1 MSGTDLQK
9 WIVSDQGVR
18 DDIRNLRGWHARRSL
33 GKDTVDCNEK
43 ETDSPNWRKLLLAS
57 SVLAESED
65 IGHQE
70 TSLMIAQA
78 AMQFGDTTTVRDAGA
93 VVLTQLSNSR
103 SISLAEE
110 RGLIAGGILERL
122 GVSETLL
129 ANRRLLES
137 SIVLSD
143 SNAIA
148 GNSFQIKLWDRL
160 KDSDWVSATAPT
172 AAGKTY
178 LVLNWLLRQFQDSS
192 CGLAVFLAP
201 TRALVSEIENEL
213 VELSKSFKLPSLRV
227 SSLPVPEFGDL
238 TEPTILVLT
247 QERLHLF
254 LNGFDVAP
262 EIDIT
267 IVDEAQKL
275 GDGDRG
281 VLLQDA
287 VERIYRTNESGKFV
301 FLSPHSENP
310 DLLLSDAPSDSSKSA
325 VPGGAPTVTQNLIAA
340 EQVFRHPQE
349 WTLSF
354 VGSEEDGPFGKITLH
369 DRHEGS
375 PRKKLA
381 YVALALGQKNQG
393 TLVYANRPSDAE
405 KIANIIYAG
414 LEREIDDEI
423 VDEEL
428 HDLSEFCKTS
438 IHPMFQ
444 LVPLVKRGVA
454 FHYGNMPAILR
465 NEIERLFRTGKIR
478 FLVCTSTLIE
488 GVNLACR
495 TIVVRGPKKGNGKYM
510 LPQDF
515 WNLAGRAGRWG
526 ADFTGNIVCVNT
538 TDKLAWPTG
547 VPPKSKFVLARETDA
562 VLNNSENLIEY
573 VEMRTAIKPH
583 AIDTEKEAVTAYL
596 LSWFARNESVADCPS
611 IKRVPVEFV
620 PQIDFALRTASA
632 QVRIPAEQITAHPGI
647 SSVALQALLDSF
659 TESELEPE
667 DLLPPWPE
675 SDDAAPQLKQV
686 LNRINEHMASKFG
699 NDAYQWACTFTTLDW
714 MGGKRIAQM
723 IRGAI
728 DRHKKNHPEEADED
742 VPYASLIRKTFEM
755 VETVARFLAPK
766 YLSAYLDV
774 LRLHYEE
781 QDRLDEFPEN
791 LKLDLFLEF
800 GVSTDTLLSLIGLG
814 LSRTSAIE
822 VNEYLARS
830 DMSKQE
836 VADFL
841 RNGLWETFDLQNVV
855 KREIRY
861 AIQRDYSSIE

>member
-1 MSGTDLQK
+1 MSGTDLQN
-9 WIVSDQGVR
+9 WIVSDQGLR
-18 DDIRNLRGWHARRSL
+18 DGIRSLRGWHARRSL
-33 GKDTVDCNEK
+33 GKGTVDGLVE
-43 ETDSPNWRKLLLAS
+43 ESSPPDWRKLLLAS
-57 SVLAESED
+57 SVLAESDDTE
-65 IGHQE
+65 HQE
-70 TSLMIAQA
+70 ISLMIAQA
-78 AMQFGDTTTVRDAGA
+78 AMQFGNTRTVRDAGA

-103 SISLAEE
+103 SISLAEQ
-110 RGLIAGGILERL
+110 RGVIAEGILERL

-137 SIVLSD
+137 TIVLSD

-178 LVLNWLLRQFQDSS
+178 LVLNWLLGQLQDTS
-192 CGLAVFLAP
+192 CRLAVFLAP
-201 TRALVSEIENEL
+201 TRALVTEIENEL
-213 VELSKSFKLPSLRV
+213 IELSKSFKTPSLRV
-227 SSLPVPEFGDL
+227 SSLPAPEFGDL
-238 TEPTILVLT
+238 SEPTILVLT

-254 LNGFDVAP
+254 LNGFDYAP

-287 VERIYRTNESGKFV
+287 VERIYRTNKNGKFV

-310 DLLLSDAPSDSSKSA
+310 DLLLSDAPLESSKSA

-340 EQVFRHPQE
+340 EQVFRRPQE

-354 VGSEEDGPFGKITLH
+354 VGNEEDGPFGTITLH

-381 YVALALGQKNQG
+381 YVALALGRENQG

-414 LEREIDDEI
+414 LEGEINDDI

-428 HDLSEFCKTS
+428 EDLSEFCKTS

-444 LVPLVKRGVA
+444 LVSLVKRGVA
-454 FHYGNMPAILR
+454 FHYGNMPTILR

-495 TIVVRGPKKGNGKYM
+495 TIVVRGPKKGNGKHM

-526 ADFTGNIVCVNT
+526 ADFAGNIVCVNT
-538 TDKLAWPTG
+538 TDKNAWPKG
-547 VPPKSKFVLARETDA
+547 VPVKSKFILARETDT
-562 VLNNSENLIEY
+562 VLKNAENLIEY
-573 VEMRTAIKPH
+573 IETRSNIKPH

-596 LSWFARNESVADCPS
+596 LSWFARNESIADCPS
-611 IKRVPVEFV
+611 IQRIPVEFV
-620 PQIDFALRTASA
+620 PQIDFALKTATA

-647 SSVALQALLDSF
+647 SSVALQALLDYF
-659 TESELEPE
+659 ANSELELD

-686 LNRINEHMASKFG
+686 FSRINEHMAFKFG
-699 NDAYQWACTFTTLDW
+699 NDTYQWACTFTTLDW

-723 IRGAI
+723 IRGSI
-728 DRHKKNHPEEADED
+728 ERYKKNHPREADED
-742 VPYASLIRKTFEM
+742 IPYASLIRSTFEI

-774 LRLHYEE
+774 LRLHFQE
-781 QDRLDEFPEN
+781 QDRLDDFPEN

-800 GVSTDTLLSLIGLG
+800 GVSTDTLLSLIGIG

-822 VNEYLARS
+822 LNEYLARS
-830 DMSKQE
+830 DMSKEE
-836 VADFL
+836 VAEFL
-841 RNGLWETFDLQNVV
+841 RRGLWETYDLQNVV
-855 KREIRY
+855 KREVRSTV
-861 AIQRDYSSIE
+861 QRNYSSSE